1 MVAFWTIPGIYHMD
15 ESMVT
20 KYPLVDISKR
30 VGELVNI
37 RYPMAGMQS
46 HVVTVRVYDTQNGST
61 VELKPVN
68 PVSSI

>member
-1 MVAFWTIPGIYHMD
+1 
-15 ESMVT
+15 MVT

-61 VELKPVN
+61 VELKTGEPREQYLTNIAWTRMSV
-68 PVSSI
+68 PY